1 MLLRNFRQLM
11 RGEQLVERLTDQ
23 PAHRRVLVEG
33 EPFQLLAH
41 LGITM
46 YGDRRRRGAHLRHWH
61 LGRPVWCPAS
71 SRAAARSTRG
81 MGYGSFQHV
90 GLCEDAPDPPGDLA
104 GFISGGAAGLKLRHG

>member
-1 MLLRNFRQLM
+1 M

-46 YGDRRRRGAHLRHWH
+46 YGDRRRRGAHLRHDEH
-61 LGRPVWCPAS
+61 HAEEPAFDE
-71 SRAAARSTRG
+71 RAAAGGVR
-81 MGYGSFQHV
+81 V
-90 GLCEDAPDPPGDLA
+90 GC
-104 GFISGGAAGLKLRHG
+104 S